1 MQTKNTV
8 VIIGASTGGFKIVRK
23 IFSGL
28 PVLNAGII
36 IVQHMLGSVNGAF
49 KEKLNGNTEM
59 EVKIAEDGDGI
70 EAGKVYIAPSGLHLR
85 LIDNRK
91 IGLINDGKVNSVR
104 PSIDVTMKS
113 LKSGPEGGIIGVIL
127 TGMGKDGVE
136 GISHIKSIGGIT
148 IAQDRDTSAIYGM
161 PKAAVE
167 TGDVDFAL
175 TPEEISDKLIE
186 VVGITKG

>member
-1 MQTKNTV
+1 MHTKNTV
-8 VIIGASTGGFKIVRK
+8 VIIGASTGGFKIVGRV
-23 IFSGL
+23 FSNL
-28 PVLNAGII
+28 PMLNACII
-36 IVQHMLGSVNGAF
+36 VVQHMLRSVNGAF
-49 KEKLNGNTEM
+49 KEKLNRNTEM
-59 EVKIAEDGDGI
+59 EVKIAEDGDNI
-70 EAGKVYIAPSGLHLR
+70 EGGNVYIAPSGLHLR

-104 PSIDVTMKS
+104 PSIDVTMNS
-113 LKSGPEGGIIGVIL
+113 LKSGPGDGIIGVIL

-186 VVGITKG
+186 VVGITKE

>member
-1 MQTKNTV
+1 MHTKNTV

-36 IVQHMLGSVNGAF
+36 IVQHMLRSVNGAF
-49 KEKLNGNTEM
+49 KEKLNGDTGM

-70 EAGKVYIAPSGLHLR
+70 EAGKVYIAPSGVHLR
-85 LIDNRK
+85 LTNNTK
-91 IGLINDGKVNSVR
+91 IRLFDDGKVNAVR

-113 LKSGPEGGIIGVIL
+113 LKSGPEDGIIGVIL

-136 GISHIKSIGGIT
+136 GIIHIKALGGIT
-148 IAQDRDTSAIYGM
+148 VAQDRDTSAIYGM

-167 TGDVDFAL
+167 TGHVDFAL
-175 TPEEISDKLIE
+175 TPEKISDKLTE
-186 VVGITKG
+186 LCGIMEK